1 MTTDRALLPNNLQ
14 DDFRQDS
21 NSSQIQTKRISK
33 ERIAELKKEATL
45 RVAL

>member
-1 MTTDRALLPNNLQ
+1 MTTDRALLHNNLQ
-14 DDFRQDS
+14 DDFRQ
-21 NSSQIQTKRISK
+21 NSYRSRIQTKGISK